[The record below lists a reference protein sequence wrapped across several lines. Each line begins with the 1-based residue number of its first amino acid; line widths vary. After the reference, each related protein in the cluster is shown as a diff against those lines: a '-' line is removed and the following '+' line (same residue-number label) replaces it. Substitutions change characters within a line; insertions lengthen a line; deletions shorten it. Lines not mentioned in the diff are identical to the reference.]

1 MSDAWMMATA
11 ANTVLFIGY
20 AYLAVG
26 IGIGLSKGRQWRANP
41 VGEAAFAI
49 FATCDIGHGVHAE
62 HTVLPASFGAAAGD
76 PASLEAARTAAS
88 MPLVWVWHSLTVL
101 VVVAYL
107 LQRQRLRLLS
117 RAAALC
123 EDMVDRQRRA
133 ARLQEDVHGCLT
145 DATGRLDAD
154 DLDGAMAAIDRALGE
169 ARAVATELVVGDAPV
184 RAGKMRALR
193 SAP

>member
-1 MSDAWMMATA
+1 M
-11 ANTVLFIGY
+11 
-20 AYLAVG
+20 
-26 IGIGLSKGRQWRANP
+26 
-41 VGEAAFAI
+41 
-49 FATCDIGHGVHAE
+49 
-62 HTVLPASFGAAAGD
+62 
-76 PASLEAARTAAS
+76 
-88 MPLVWVWHSLTVL
+88 L